1 MSDAPAADANPPIVA
16 ETPEEA
22 AWITK
27 MHAGLDALGAI
38 PEVGVVFDATNA
50 LVYAVEGNAVQAG
63 ISGGAAA
70 LDLVP
75 GVGTAGKVAEFG
87 IKGAAKLAAKDAAEQ
102 AAKHD
107 AEHLAEQEAKHV
119 AEQEVKQAEKDAGK
133 EAGNAAKAEKG
144 KDGAKVLRKSD
155 PKHFGAR
162 GPTSGREF
170 DPAQAGGAIRQ
181 LNTDGVQIAHDGIDT
196 VEKHISRFG
205 QDDANDFMVN
215 RLRQIADGNL
225 EPTQY
230 DLNYYTHELTEYE
243 RYSNLGWEVGQ
254 PANPAEAYSLW
265 NNTHTATLED
275 FGLKDGQLYHPDAP
289 Q

>member
-1 MSDAPAADANPPIVA
+1 MSHALAAGANPPIVA

-22 AWITK
+22 VWLAKLHT
-27 MHAGLDALGAI
+27 GLDALGAI
-38 PEVGVVFDATNA
+38 PEIGAIFDGANG
-50 LVYAVEGNAVQAG
+50 LVYAVEGNTVQAS

-87 IKGAAKLAAKDAAEQ
+87 ITGAAKLAAKDAAEQ
-102 AAKHD
+102 VAKHE
-107 AEHLAEQEAKHV
+107 AEHLAEQEAKKL
-119 AEQEVKQAEKDAGK
+119 AEQEAKQAEKSEAK
-133 EAGNAAKAEKG
+133 EAGNAAKPEKG

-162 GPTSGREF
+162 GPTSGRDF
-170 DPAQAGGAIRQ
+170 DPAQSGGAIRQ
-181 LNTDGVQIAHDGIDT
+181 LSTDGVQITHDGIDT

-215 RLRQIADGNL
+215 RLRQIADGGL

-243 RYSNLGWEVGQ
+243 RYSNLGWEAGQ
-254 PANPAEAYSLW
+254 PADPAEAYSLW

-275 FGLKDGQLYHPDAP
+275 YGLKDGQLYHPDAP